1 MRSRQNAEY
10 AAWSCVSAKADII
23 FITLTHSEI
32 LFFNMLFNVGSM
44 FSKWLLHHINICVIL
59 DVSIGHISKIRMEKQ
74 IKKLLKDKA
83 ITDCVSKLNIINT
96 YTYA

>member
-1 MRSRQNAEY
+1 MELCKCKSRQNFHHINPFR
-10 AAWSCVSAKADII
+10 DLI
-23 FITLTHSEI
+23 
-32 LFFNMLFNVGSM
+32 FNMLFNVGSM

-74 IKKLLKDKA
+74 IKKLPKDEA